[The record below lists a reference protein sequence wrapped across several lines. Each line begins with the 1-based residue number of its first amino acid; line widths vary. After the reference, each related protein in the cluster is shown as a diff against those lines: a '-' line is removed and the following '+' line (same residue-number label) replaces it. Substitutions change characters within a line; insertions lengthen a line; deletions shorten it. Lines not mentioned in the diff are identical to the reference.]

1 MPFGLRDFQGAI
13 QPENDLLCLIEQQH
27 TLESMISFL
36 FFLYTTFRGFF
47 LYVVNIT
54 DWSSQLVL
62 KYSQRKYREFIS
74 P

>member
-36 FFLYTTFRGFF
+36 FFLYTLSGDFF
-47 LYVVNIT
+47 YMLSILQIEAV
-54 DWSSQLVL
+54 S
-62 KYSQRKYREFIS
+62 
-74 P
+74 